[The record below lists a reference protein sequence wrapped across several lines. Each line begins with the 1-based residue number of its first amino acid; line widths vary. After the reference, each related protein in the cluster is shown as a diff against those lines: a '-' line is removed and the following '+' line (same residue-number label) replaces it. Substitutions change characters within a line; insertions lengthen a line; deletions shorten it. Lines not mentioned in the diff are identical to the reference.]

1 MTQTYPCRESAILP
15 AEVFTERH
23 SDLRR
28 TGQPSYWAEKNRRGA
43 PADSFLEGPSFD
55 TEGNLYFVDIPFGR
69 VFRADPAGRITQIA
83 EYDGQPNG
91 LKIHRDGRIFLADYQ
106 NGIML
111 LDPATGTVRKAL
123 GDAMWSVALADGARD
138 DDEEIQLL
146 AIETALGLSDA
157 DMTAAR
163 EKALNAL

>member
-1 MTQTYPCRESAILP
+1 MTQTYPFPEPAILD
-15 AEVFTERH
+15 AEVFTELP

-91 LKIHRDGRIFLADYQ
+91 LKR
-106 NGIML
+106 
-111 LDPATGTVRKAL
+111 
-123 GDAMWSVALADGARD
+123 
-138 DDEEIQLL
+138 
-146 AIETALGLSDA
+146 
-157 DMTAAR
+157 
-163 EKALNAL
+163 